1 MRLLDLTKKAL
12 VIGLAAQLALAT
24 QMSTGARAEMLG
36 TDAAI
41 SKYSALANRDA
52 LLGEVRKEEV
62 REKIIALGVDPT
74 EAEARLEA
82 LSDAEIASMVSQMD
96 EESAGAGAVVGALV
110 TVFIILL
117 VTDLL
122 CLTKVFNFTRCAVR

>member
-24 QMSTGARAEMLG
+24 QMNTGARAEMLG

-74 EAEARLEA
+74 EAEARLVA

-96 EESAGAGAVVGALV
+96 ENSAGASGVVGALL

-122 CLTKVFNFTRCAVR
+122 CLTKVFKFTRCAVR

>member
-1 MRLLDLTKKAL
+1 MRLLDITKKAL
-12 VIGLAAQLALAT
+12 AIGLAAQLALAT
-24 QMSTGARAEMLG
+24 QMSTAAQAEMLS

-41 SKYSALANRDA
+41 SKYSALANRSV
-52 LLGEVRKEEV
+52 LLDEVRKADV
-62 REKIIALGVDPT
+62 REKIISLGVDPA

-82 LSDAEIASMVSQMD
+82 LSDAEVASMVSQMD
-96 EESAGAGAVVGALV
+96 EDSAGAGGIVGAFL

-122 CLTKVFNFTRCAVR
+122 CLTKVFNFTRCVR

>member
-62 REKIIALGVDPT
+62 REKIIALGVDPA